1 MDSVDLDISW
11 IENHERMNNIHK
23 NYQREPMDSIKMCY
37 IYVNLDS
44 EIEKVVCENEIL
56 SKFDNSDT
64 RIIPK
69 ERVLQ
74 IVQNKKMLNETL
86 KYSMDSILVYN
97 VSIEPENIQ
106 KYVNSE
112 NGVLDGSPY
121 NSTFFGDKDNLY
133 NGFKMYPIVDEI
145 LIHPS
150 IFIFHEIN
158 CIYLI
163 FKQTETKTLP
173 KTLPKSILKT
183 EGTAPNMKKTKRVRI
198 QDAGH
203 VIKKTHNITKKNWN
217 S

>member
-23 NYQREPMDSIKMCY
+23 NYQREPMDSVKICY

-56 SKFDNSDT
+56 GKFDNSDT

-74 IVQNKKMLNETL
+74 IVQNKKMLNDTL

-112 NGVLDGSPY
+112 NDVLHGSPH

-133 NGFKMYPIVDEI
+133 NGFKIYPIVDEI

-158 CIYLI
+158 CIYFI
-163 FKQTETKTLP
+163 FKQTEAKP
-173 KTLPKSILKT
+173 LPKSILKT
-183 EGTAPNMKKTKRVRI
+183 EGTGGNIKKTKRVRI
-198 QDAGH
+198 QDASD

>member
-23 NYQREPMDSIKMCY
+23 NYQREPMDSVKICY

-69 ERVLQ
+69 ERILQ
-74 IVQNKKMLNETL
+74 IVQNKKMLTASL
-86 KYSMDSILVYN
+86 KYSMDTILVYN
-97 VSIEPENIQ
+97 VCIEPENIQ

-112 NGVLDGSPY
+112 NGIPFLQV
-121 NSTFFGDKDNLY
+121 
-133 NGFKMYPIVDEI
+133 YPIVDEI
-145 LIHPS
+145 LIQPS

-158 CIYLI
+158 CIYFI
-163 FKQTETKTLP
+163 FKQIDVKP
-173 KTLPKSILKT
+173 IPNSILKT
-183 EGTAPNMKKTKRVRI
+183 GGGNGKKTKRVRI
-198 QDAGH
+198 QEVPD
-203 VIKKTHNITKKNWN
+203 VKHNMTKKNL
-217 S
+217 